1 MGIVKRQWLEQEER
15 GWSDPE
21 TWVCRRCIG
30 DDPHLRY
37 LVGQNL
43 GSNACTYCGSS
54 RRKAA
59 PLAALMTAV
68 LHGLR
73 YSYNDEANAG
83 CPYDKEFNIEFM
95 SSSDVLQQMLE
106 SEGLEWPEKLLDDAA
121 EALVNT
127 GWVDAPDGDWMGAHT
142 HERLHWSWG
151 SFTSVVKYRSRFH
164 FQRKSR
170 SEEDDDEL
178 VNAHDMLPFLGRLV
192 RQHRMVRRLPAS
204 TVLHRIRPGV
214 HPHSRIEL
222 GAPPAKKAGSG
233 RMNPAGI
240 PYLYLAF
247 DEKTA
252 LAETRVKSRAAV
264 TVSTWSPHRDLNVID
279 LTHVPRCPSIFS
291 EKRREY
297 ELVMFL
303 FNFADEIAKPVVH
316 DGSEHI
322 EYVPTQVVS
331 EYFSQSFRIAP
342 RKRVDGLI
350 YQSAVMPSGKNLVLF
365 PQFDDVQCRATPD
378 PFGAMLLNT
387 ARSGRVNRRGNGVI

>member
-121 EALVNT
+121 EALANT

-151 SFTSVVKYRSRFH
+151 SFTSRLLKYC
-164 FQRKSR
+164 QRVRKITILRVLYPLPSPKKS
-170 SEEDDDEL
+170 L
-178 VNAHDMLPFLGRLV
+178 V
-192 RQHRMVRRLPAS
+192 
-204 TVLHRIRPGV
+204 
-214 HPHSRIEL
+214 
-222 GAPPAKKAGSG
+222 
-233 RMNPAGI
+233 
-240 PYLYLAF
+240 
-247 DEKTA
+247 
-252 LAETRVKSRAAV
+252 
-264 TVSTWSPHRDLNVID
+264 
-279 LTHVPRCPSIFS
+279 
-291 EKRREY
+291 
-297 ELVMFL
+297 
-303 FNFADEIAKPVVH
+303 
-316 DGSEHI
+316 
-322 EYVPTQVVS
+322 
-331 EYFSQSFRIAP
+331 
-342 RKRVDGLI
+342 
-350 YQSAVMPSGKNLVLF
+350 
-365 PQFDDVQCRATPD
+365 
-378 PFGAMLLNT
+378 
-387 ARSGRVNRRGNGVI
+387 ARSGRSIFLAAGKQTSISAAC